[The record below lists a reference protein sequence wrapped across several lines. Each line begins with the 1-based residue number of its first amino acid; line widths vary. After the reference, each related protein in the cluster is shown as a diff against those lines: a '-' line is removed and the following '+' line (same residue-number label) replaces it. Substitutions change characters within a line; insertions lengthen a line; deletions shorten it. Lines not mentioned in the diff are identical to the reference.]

1 MNIRNHY
8 LGLKIEGLKQINSEI
23 DTVVKTGHMIFMLT
37 LMWGLLQFLH
47 GEFFKLEVKILGS
60 YIIKVF
66 FQYMILIQRFEKRM
80 ENFIVLER

>member
-47 GEFFKLEVKILGS
+47 REFLNW
-60 YIIKVF
+60 
-66 FQYMILIQRFEKRM
+66 R
-80 ENFIVLER
+80 

>member
-1 MNIRNHY
+1 MFRSLWEHKKVMNIRNYY

-47 GEFFKLEVKILGS
+47 GEFFKLEVKILG
-60 YIIKVF
+60 
-66 FQYMILIQRFEKRM
+66 
-80 ENFIVLER
+80 